1 MVTTRGPFSLGL
13 VLEKLLKALYVKMVD
28 GDVPRLH
35 DLPLLARRAG
45 VELDGDREGL
55 LEVVTRFNIEARY
68 PDYKGR
74 FRRKVTRD
82 FTSDHLERIREARKW
97 LLSLIES

>member
-1 MVTTRGPFSLGL
+1 MTEDELVAHWSDSAEEDLRAMESLFHNGHHAWALFLGHL

-45 VELDGDREGL
+45 VELDPDRE
-55 LEVVTRFNIEARY
+55 
-68 PDYKGR
+68 
-74 FRRKVTRD
+74 
-82 FTSDHLERIREARKW
+82 
-97 LLSLIES
+97 